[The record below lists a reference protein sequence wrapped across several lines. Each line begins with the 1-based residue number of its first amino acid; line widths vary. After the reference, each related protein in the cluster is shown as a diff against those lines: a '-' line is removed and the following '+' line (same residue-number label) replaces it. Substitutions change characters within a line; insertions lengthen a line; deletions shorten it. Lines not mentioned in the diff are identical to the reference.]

1 MDQMNFDSRFG
12 STSDQLTN
20 DRTRTAEPPEAAAPS
35 ARRDLRS
42 SRSVFRLSLV
52 IAIVFGVILIVG
64 YIPRLR
70 DRETIA
76 KADKRQQT
84 ELPAVAVTAAARAK
98 SSGQLSLPGSS
109 AAAMEA
115 PIYARASGYV
125 KSRLVDIGDRVR
137 AGQLLAVV
145 DAPDLD
151 QQVDQAKHSLQQSE
165 SMLRQAQAQAKLASV
180 TWERYKVLVARG
192 VLSKQDGDT
201 QEAAYSVS
209 LANVKAAEDA
219 VNSNRANLQRLIQMQ
234 SYERVEA
241 PFAGVVIVRN
251 IDVGSLISAAG
262 GGLGGGVNTGG
273 TGSVTIPVT
282 GSATLG
288 AEMFRIARLDR
299 LRVYCSVPET
309 SAEYVSVGQTVSL
322 DFDSAPGKTFQ
333 GKVVRTAN
341 AIDTATRT
349 LLTQIDVENRDG
361 HLLPGTFVTVTFNNI
376 RAVPPVVVPGDTLI
390 TRAKGAMVALVRDGT
405 VRLQPVT
412 IGRDY
417 GTHVEIRE
425 GLNEGDL
432 VIVNPGDSAKDGT
445 RVTTRLLA
453 PSQSEGQETAPQANG
468 SANGQ

>member
-12 STSDQLTN
+12 SSSDQLTK
-20 DRTRTAEPPEAAAPS
+20 DRTRTAEPPEAAAPP

-42 SRSVFRLSLV
+42 SRSVFRLGLV
-52 IAIVFGVILIVG
+52 IAVVFGVILVVG

-76 KADKRQQT
+76 KADKRQQA
-84 ELPAVAVTAAARAK
+84 ELPVVAVTAAARAK
-98 SSGQLSLPGSS
+98 ASGQLALPGSS
-109 AAAMEA
+109 AAATEA

-125 KSRLVDIGDRVR
+125 KTRLVDIGDHVR
-137 AGQLLAVV
+137 QGQLLAVI

-151 QQVDQAKHSLQQSE
+151 QQVDQAKHSLQQAE
-165 SMLRQAQAQAKLASV
+165 SVLRQTEAQAKLASV

-201 QEAAYSVS
+201 QEAAYSVA
-209 LANVKAAEDA
+209 LANVKAAEDN
-219 VNSNRANLQRLIQMQ
+219 VNSNRSNLQRLIKLQG
-234 SYERVEA
+234 YEHVEA
-241 PFAGVVIVRN
+241 PFSGVVIVRN
-251 IDVGSLISAAG
+251 IDVGSLISIAG

-299 LRVYCSVPET
+299 LRVYCSVPEG

-322 DFDSAPGKTFQ
+322 VFDSASGKVFQ

-341 AIDTATRT
+341 AIDTTMRT
-349 LLTQIDVENRDG
+349 LLTQIDVENHDG
-361 HLLPGTFVTVTFNNI
+361 RLFPGTFVTVTFNNI
-376 RAVPPVVVPGDTLI
+376 QAVPPLVVPGDTLI

-412 IGRDY
+412 VGRDY

-425 GLNEGDL
+425 GLKEGDL

-468 SANGQ
+468 SANGR